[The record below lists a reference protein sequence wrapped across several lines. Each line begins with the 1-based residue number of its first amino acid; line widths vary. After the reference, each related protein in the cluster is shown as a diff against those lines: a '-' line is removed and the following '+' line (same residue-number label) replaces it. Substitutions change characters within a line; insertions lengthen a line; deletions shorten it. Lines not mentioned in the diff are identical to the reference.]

1 MPLYLHHI
9 YTHVNP
15 KFRPVIT
22 GGGQA
27 AQPTWSHYEWRASS
41 PVHQAQ
47 TLQVGG
53 KQPSPPGH
61 ITSGGRAAQ
70 STKHKHYRWG
80 ASSPAHLVTLR
91 VEGEQPSPPSTNIT
105 GGGQA
110 AQPTWSH
117 YEWRASSPVHQ
128 AQTLQVGGGG
138 GQAAHGH
145 ITSGGRAAQYYITHV
160 KGECLLATFPIV
172 QHALHQY
179 SKLLLLLF

>member
-1 MPLYLHHI
+1 MVALQVPLPQQCLRHNNNNKQWI
-9 YTHVNP
+9 
-15 KFRPVIT
+15 
-22 GGGQA
+22 
-27 AQPTWSHYEWRASS
+27 ASS

-105 GGGQA
+105 GGGGGGGGGGA
-110 AQPTWSH
+110 SSPWSH
-117 YEWRASSPVHQ
+117 YEWRASSPVLHY
-128 AQTLQVGGGG
+128 TRKGGVYVSNIPNS
-138 GQAAHGH
+138 AAC
-145 ITSGGRAAQYYITHV
+145 TT
-160 KGECLLATFPIV
+160 PI
-172 QHALHQY
+172 
-179 SKLLLLLF
+179 